1 MRGPR
6 QDDDSVI
13 ENPLKLGLIQA
24 NPMAIGLLHAS
35 RNTRKLKITAAAE
48 CDRALLERSCEPEEL
63 KGVKWYESYNA
74 ILRDPDATTRV
85 DSVFI
90 GGTTSTRSQWAVA
103 AAQHHKH
110 VLIGCPAAADY
121 ESTVVM
127 RDACVAEDVALQ
139 DVVPFSHHT
148 RTEEIL
154 STIAESRF
162 FGEVRRVDVAFTI
175 SASRDFLEGAGK
187 ESTAKDDP
195 LGCLGDLGWACAR
208 MGKLAYGV
216 LNPVRAQVIHSEAT
230 AENVPVDV
238 TAVRISV
245 F

>member
-1 MRGPR
+1 MMRGPR

-103 AAQHHKH
+103 AAQHNYPGATL
-110 VLIGCPAAADY
+110 VTIDPGWVQTDMGGGTAPLTVQDSVRGLRNTLVSVTPADKG
-121 ESTVVM
+121 
-127 RDACVAEDVALQ
+127 RLL
-139 DVVPFSHHT
+139 HHD
-148 RTEEIL
+148 
-154 STIAESRF
+154 
-162 FGEVRRVDVAFTI
+162 GRR
-175 SASRDFLEGAGK
+175 
-187 ESTAKDDP
+187 
-195 LGCLGDLGWACAR
+195 
-208 MGKLAYGV
+208 
-216 LNPVRAQVIHSEAT
+216 AT
-230 AENVPVDV
+230 HW
-238 TAVRISV
+238 
-245 F
+245 

>member
-1 MRGPR
+1 MMRGPR

-24 NPMAIGLLHAS
+24 NPLAIGLLHAS

-74 ILRDPDATTRV
+74 ILRDPDASTRV

-175 SASRDFLEGAGK
+175 SASRDFLGK
-187 ESTAKDDP
+187 SEESTWPSRSP
-195 LGCLGDLGWACAR
+195 L
-208 MGKLAYGV
+208 V
-216 LNPVRAQVIHSEAT
+216 ET
-230 AENVPVDV
+230 
-238 TAVRISV
+238 

>member
-1 MRGPR
+1 M
-6 QDDDSVI
+6 
-13 ENPLKLGLIQA
+13 
-24 NPMAIGLLHAS
+24 
-35 RNTRKLKITAAAE
+35 
-48 CDRALLERSCEPEEL
+48 
-63 KGVKWYESYNA
+63 
-74 ILRDPDATTRV
+74 
-85 DSVFI
+85 
-90 GGTTSTRSQWAVA
+90 A

-175 SASRDFLEGAGK
+175 SASSEDFLEGAGK
-187 ESTAKDDP
+187 GVDGQGRPARLSGRP
-195 LGCLGDLGWACAR
+195 GLGLRAHGEAR
-208 MGKLAYGV
+208 V
-216 LNPVRAQVIHSEAT
+216 RRAQSRKRASDPQRGAAKT
-230 AENVPVDV
+230 CPS
-238 TAVRISV
+238 T
-245 F
+245 

>member
-1 MRGPR
+1 MRRNKMTTPSSR
-6 QDDDSVI
+6 TAQIRTHPS
-13 ENPLKLGLIQA
+13 EL
-24 NPMAIGLLHAS
+24 AIGLLTRA
-35 RNTRKLKITAAAE
+35 NTRKLKITAAAE

-127 RDACVAEDVALQ
+127 RDASWRGRGPSRRQC
-139 DVVPFSHHT
+139 PSRTT
-148 RTEEIL
+148 RTEDAVDDCGI
-154 STIAESRF
+154 RF
-162 FGEVRRVDVAFTI
+162 FGEVRRVDV
-175 SASRDFLEGAGK
+175 RLH
-187 ESTAKDDP
+187 
-195 LGCLGDLGWACAR
+195 DLGW
-208 MGKLAYGV
+208 
-216 LNPVRAQVIHSEAT
+216 
-230 AENVPVDV
+230 
-238 TAVRISV
+238 
-245 F
+245 

>member
-1 MRGPR
+1 MMRGPR

-24 NPMAIGLLHAS
+24 NPLAIGLLHAS

-121 ESTVVM
+121 EY
-127 RDACVAEDVALQ
+127 RGYARCLRRGRRRPAGRRALLAPHAHGGDPVDDRGIQ
-139 DVVPFSHHT
+139 
-148 RTEEIL
+148 IL
-154 STIAESRF
+154 
-162 FGEVRRVDVAFTI
+162 RR
-175 SASRDFLEGAGK
+175 GAAGRRG
-187 ESTAKDDP
+187 
-195 LGCLGDLGWACAR
+195 LHDLG
-208 MGKLAYGV
+208 
-216 LNPVRAQVIHSEAT
+216 
-230 AENVPVDV
+230 
-238 TAVRISV
+238 
-245 F
+245 

>member
-1 MRGPR
+1 MMRGPR

-187 ESTAKDDP
+187 RINSQGRPARLSGRPGLGLRAHGEIGVRRAEPGERASDP
-195 LGCLGDLGWACAR
+195 QRGDGRETCLS
-208 MGKLAYGV
+208 M
-216 LNPVRAQVIHSEAT
+216 
-230 AENVPVDV
+230 
-238 TAVRISV
+238 
-245 F
+245 